1 MNPKQRK
8 TLETRIARLEAGPLP
23 GDLIPLFL
31 GAHPLGR
38 LSPDFAAAVRACS
51 GGLIQRDGAV
61 LRIEECGDDGALS
74 ERFAALVSALRRD
87 GWFGAWRDE
96 LFAVRSLTT
105 GDVLFRLERGTFRR
119 FGLQSEASHLN
130 AWTGDGRMWVARR
143 AMHKA
148 IDPGCLDN
156 LVGGGI
162 GWLETPFSALLRE
175 CAEEA
180 GMDATL
186 ACRARPAGTLHA
198 LRVEGEGIHDERLHI
213 FDLIVPDDF
222 EPSNCDGEVAAFMLM
237 TRDEVTEQIVAGAF
251 TEDAAAVA
259 ATALLQPDAS
269 H

>member
-1 MNPKQRK
+1 MTPLQRS
-8 TLETRIARLEAGPLP
+8 TLEHQIARLGAGALP
-23 GDLIPLFL
+23 SDLVPLFL
-31 GAHPLGR
+31 GPHQLGR
-38 LSPDFAAAVRACS
+38 MSPDFAAAVCACS
-51 GGLIQRDGAV
+51 GTLIQRDGAA
-61 LRIEECGDDGALS
+61 LRIEESSDDGVLS
-74 ERFAALVSALRRD
+74 ERFSALVSALRND

-105 GDVLFRLERGTFRR
+105 GDVLFRLERGAFRR

-130 AWTGDGRMWVARR
+130 ALTADGRMWVARR

-148 IDPGCLDN
+148 IDPGRLDN
-156 LVGGGI
+156 MVGGGI

-180 GMDATL
+180 GMDAAL

-198 LRVEGEGIHDERLHI
+198 LRAEGEGIHDERLHI